1 MYILFDFIAF
11 LGLIFT
17 PIVFLLWVVLR
28 IRKKPSASRWLRL
41 VGVSLLTTILCFV
54 IGVNITPESVVT
66 STADSDIRADSI
78 PVESIEESPA
88 QTEIEGTTPPEQPQQ
103 TEKSLSEE
111 ATSSE
116 SIDTSV
122 TFADIYTEVKRNKL
136 SAEDLYDGNRYEIT
150 AKVNGMETGGLFN
163 LTGGATLT
171 METQVGDTIVFF
183 TAEFEK
189 EQEDSL
195 KQISVGD
202 TITFIGTCYGANFT
216 DCELQ

>member
-1 MYILFDFIAF
+1 M
-11 LGLIFT
+11 
-17 PIVFLLWVVLR
+17 
-28 IRKKPSASRWLRL
+28 
-41 VGVSLLTTILCFV
+41 SLLTTILCFV

-66 STADSDIRADSI
+66 STADSDIRADST
-78 PVESIEESPA
+78 PVESIEESPV
-88 QTEIEGTTPPEQPQQ
+88 QTEIEGTTPPEQPRQ
-103 TEKSLSEE
+103 TEETPSEE

-171 METQVGDTIVFF
+171 MATQVGDCLLYTSPPRVGGCVY
-183 TAEFEK
+183 A
-189 EQEDSL
+189 L
-195 KQISVGD
+195 K
-202 TITFIGTCYGANFT
+202 
-216 DCELQ
+216 L

>member
-66 STADSDIRADSI
+66 STADSDIRADST
-78 PVESIEESPA
+78 PVESIEELPD

-103 TEKSLSEE
+103 TEESPSEE

>member
-1 MYILFDFIAF
+1 MYILFDFVAF

-17 PIVFLLWVVLR
+17 PIVFLLWIVLR
-28 IRKKPSASRWLRL
+28 IRKKPSASRWLRI

-66 STADSDIRADSI
+66 STADSDIRADST
-78 PVESIEESPA
+78 PVESIEESPV
-88 QTEIEGTTPPEQPQQ
+88 QTEIEGTTPPEQTQQ
-103 TEKSLSEE
+103 TEETPSEE

-171 METQVGDTIVFF
+171 METKVGNTIVFF

>member
-66 STADSDIRADSI
+66 STADSDIRADST
-78 PVESIEESPA
+78 PVESIEELPD

-103 TEKSLSEE
+103 TEESPSEE

-136 SAEDLYDGNRYEIT
+136 SAEDLYDSNRYEIT

>member
-66 STADSDIRADSI
+66 STADSDIRADST

-103 TEKSLSEE
+103 TEESPSEE

-171 METQVGDTIVFF
+171 MGTQVGDTIVFF